1 VYHGVVVL
9 EGKRVVDGMLTS
21 MLLVDIGIWL
31 GGTISW
37 TLYLDVRDV
46 GGTIVL
52 CLLAYIVHVLL
63 WSLPL
68 WASLR
73 PIQQWARGER
83 AFDDQQLLAADRVL
97 ERMPQTLSLIYAFSY
112 LIYYGGIA
120 AVAWWFFP
128 DVLSFGEVELSS
140 MGFQF
145 AAIVVGAPM
154 PVLGWAGPMLADSQA
169 ELATELAARK
179 VEQSRLRSTMLPRL
193 LSMGLGLVMSTAF
206 WLLGTSW
213 LSEGHAARE
222 LARAELRES
231 VRWSASELARG
242 ATEIDAAHEIVTHER
257 VPSSLALG
265 DAALGDTR
273 AALGDT
279 MLALNG
285 RIEQWTAVA
294 AVGDGRFVLAS
305 KQVEFDRSAF
315 WIAALAVL
323 FSLAWWAFAS
333 MLGAARTITGP
344 LERLHVALHRVVA
357 VGDLRALGRIPVVRT
372 DEVGEVVR
380 EFNHMLDVFEEL
392 ANAAQKVA
400 AGDLRVSIAGHGD
413 LQDAFRHM
421 LDRLAELVMEIRDA
435 AVEVASAA
443 AEITAATR
451 GQEQATGAQ
460 SGELRHVSLAMDR
473 LARSAGDISTAANE
487 VLTNARQTGERA
499 DRVGTKLDELG
510 QHVARVSALLQL
522 IRDIADR
529 SDLLALNGSL
539 EATRAGEAGRGFTLV
554 AAEMRRL
561 AERVTAAVADVR
573 STISDVEASNLA
585 TALAT
590 KESRELAES
599 TTGAARRI
607 VDVVALQG
615 AETERVSE
623 GVREIADVVSS
634 TAVSITQTRATADG
648 LREQAQQLERLIG
661 RFEI

>member
-1 VYHGVVVL
+1 
-9 EGKRVVDGMLTS
+9 
-21 MLLVDIGIWL
+21 
-31 GGTISW
+31 
-37 TLYLDVRDV
+37 
-46 GGTIVL
+46 
-52 CLLAYIVHVLL
+52 
-63 WSLPL
+63 
-68 WASLR
+68 
-73 PIQQWARGER
+73 
-83 AFDDQQLLAADRVL
+83 
-97 ERMPQTLSLIYAFSY
+97 
-112 LIYYGGIA
+112 
-120 AVAWWFFP
+120 
-128 DVLSFGEVELSS
+128 
-140 MGFQF
+140 
-145 AAIVVGAPM
+145 
-154 PVLGWAGPMLADSQA
+154 VLGWTGRMLADSQA
-169 ELATELAARK
+169 ELATELAARG

-213 LSEGHAARE
+213 LSEGSSARE

-242 ATEIDAAHEIVTHER
+242 ATEIDPAHEIVTRER
-257 VPSSLALG
+257 VPSSLALT
-265 DAALGDTR
+265 DAALGETR

-305 KQVEFDRSAF
+305 KQVEFERSAF
-315 WIAALAVL
+315 WIAALAAL
-323 FSLAWWAFAS
+323 FSLAWWALAS
-333 MLGAARTITGP
+333 MLGAARTITEP

-607 VDVVALQG
+607 VEVVALQG

-623 GVREIADVVSS
+623 GVREIADVVTS